1 MRRAGGLI
9 VLMDTERLTEF
20 ERELLEAC
28 GEPGEPTTLL
38 CDMLEQPRDRKTVEA
53 ALRDLVSRGLLTTER
68 GPYYDQ
74 VVRTGSSGETEDA
87 EYVAIEDDWWDLTTA
102 GRLAIGL
109 PAHRRPPSYSPP
121 MRRFPTAEEA
131 AVEDLPEGVARV
143 LDVAYSPDEMDAVV
157 LLALDEPAG
166 PWLCTT
172 VCWRDRLKGWG
183 WSGLRLD
190 EPTWAPAGKDGKHVA
205 MAWGQAPAG
214 TRAAILEF
222 NGVEYKMPVKNGY
235 YLLAVWNLPA
245 WEHPD
250 DEPNWDDPNSTPTLR
265 RFV

>member
-1 MRRAGGLI
+1 LI
-9 VLMDTERLTEF
+9 VLMDAERLTEF

-38 CDMLEQPRDRKTVEA
+38 CDMLEQPCDRRTVEA
-53 ALRDLVSRGLLTTER
+53 TLRDLVSRGLLTTDR
-68 GPYYDQ
+68 GPYYGE
-74 VVRTGSSGETEDA
+74 VARPSGERETDDV
-87 EYVAIEDDWWDLTTA
+87 EYVAIDDDWWDLTTA

-109 PAHRRPPSYSPP
+109 PAHRRPPSYSPA

-131 AVEDLPEGVARV
+131 AVEDLPEGVGRV
-143 LDVAYSPDEMDAVV
+143 LGVAYSPDKMDAVV
-157 LLALDEPAG
+157 LLALGEAAG
-166 PWLCTT
+166 QRLCMT
-172 VCWRDRLKGWG
+172 VCWRDSLKGWG
-183 WSGLRLD
+183 SSGLRRD

-205 MAWGQAPAG
+205 MAWGEAPAG

-222 NGVEYKMPVKNGY
+222 NGIEYEAPVKNGY

-250 DEPNWDDPNSTPTLR
+250 DEPDWDDANSTPTLR